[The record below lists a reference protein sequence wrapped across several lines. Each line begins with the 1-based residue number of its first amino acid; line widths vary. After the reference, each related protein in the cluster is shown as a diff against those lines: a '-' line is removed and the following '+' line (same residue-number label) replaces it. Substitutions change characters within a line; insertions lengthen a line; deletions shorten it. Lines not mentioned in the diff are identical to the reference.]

1 MANKKGKIVQMPL
14 SPENYIRTKARSLPL
29 GNCYITKDWN
39 KLGMANILV
48 VRNHTNGNKTV
59 GLFLVDTFC
68 LGLKDTYY
76 MFNIPDSEL
85 REILDK
91 FRNEG
96 GNEAQLIK
104 ADYTLVHNIIYGAID
119 FATEYGFKPFKDFN
133 LTRYILEEDDEN
145 VELIGIEFGQEGKP
159 AIFVGKEKHP
169 ANIIAQLDK
178 TAGEGNYGIVYE
190 DEEDE
195 FDSDDEDE
203 DFDEDDEDS
212 AEEEDDINAKPLEE
226 WTPKDYED
234 VLTGK
239 KEADIIK
246 TFQLTVAL
254 YMNTLKKKEER
265 IIMKKCDEFLSWNVV
280 DDEEFAKNLFS
291 SEEEENICE
300 EIHKKYIH
308 SAMDALPL
316 IEKYMIKYPQSF
328 QIRNYKGLCMETLGM
343 GNEIFEFSIDTYL
356 KFPNEVIA
364 FCNYITA
371 LRARGR
377 ENEADILISQ
387 TGGLPAI
394 FPSKKE
400 FSIFEYLSFIKHLS
414 FYYVEQNKLQMAIAC
429 ATSLFDFEFA
439 DEQEQIA
446 EQIYFMVTEKLM
458 KYIQEKY
465 NFNPSDINSN

>member
-91 FRNEG
+91 FRTEG

-119 FATEYGFKPFKDFN
+119 FAAEYGFKPFKDFN

-400 FSIFEYLSFIKHLS
+400 FSLSNI
-414 FYYVEQNKLQMAIAC
+414 
-429 ATSLFDFEFA
+429 
-439 DEQEQIA
+439 
-446 EQIYFMVTEKLM
+446 
-458 KYIQEKY
+458 
-465 NFNPSDINSN
+465 